1 MSDRPSSEWK
11 KWTSLLFE
19 GSDGAGRAVGD
30 AWADWFRELR
40 ADKTSGHV
48 AEEWLRTAQTTGY
61 RLTQLIKHA
70 QAWLEDHDGQETR
83 ENLDELKYR
92 IERLERLL
100 PSHLNGEINGP
111 PPTNRHTASQSSEPT
126 T

>member
-1 MSDRPSSEWK
+1 MSDGPSSEWK

-19 GSDGAGRAVGD
+19 GSDGASRAVGD
-30 AWADWFRELR
+30 AWAAWFRELR

-61 RLTQLIKHA
+61 QLTQFVKHA
-70 QAWLEDHDGQETR
+70 RAWLKELEGQDTR
-83 ENLDELKYR
+83 DNLDELKYR

-100 PSHLNGEINGP
+100 PSHLNEEINGP
-111 PPTNRHTASQSSEPT
+111 PCPNRNAASQSSEPT